1 MSNALENYGRIR
13 LQQMGWPEELT
24 LRYDVSCCQGSGASF
39 LVNIDAEDLITRYS
53 HEIREELVGRKRVQ
67 ALRAT
72 HREKA
77 RLELA
82 AELGDFSI
90 NIREDH
96 GCRYVHENSVD
107 VELDERFR
115 PDHIVSSLEEQIEEG
130 TTTPW
135 DKVSEEDWE
144 AWAEEWR
151 LRVKEWHEQD
161 ARKVHSELEDIALSG
176 CHVNEDEIVWEFKTR
191 NYMVK
196 VLKKSV
202 EDLNE
207 LDYIFDFEAI
217 ACLLSR
223 DVEFCDLEC
232 SVWSL
237 DEDGDEECELV
248 SMPASC
254 VTYNVKRER
263 NSLMAVARD
272 ILSELINDARS
283 LVSTKRGAPERSE
296 AA

>member
-39 LVNIDAEDLITRYS
+39 LVNMDAEDLITRYA
-53 HEIREELVGRKRVQ
+53 HEIRKDLIGRERVQ

-72 HREKA
+72 HSEKS

-82 AELGDFSI
+82 AEKGDFSI
-90 NIREDH
+90 SIKEDH
-96 GCRYVHENSVD
+96 GCRYVHECSVD
-107 VELDERFR
+107 VEISDFR
-115 PDHIVSSLEEQIEEG
+115 PGLLVTLLKEEVEEG
-130 TTTPW
+130 HTTPW
-135 DKVSEEDWE
+135 DDVSEEEWE
-144 AWAEEWR
+144 TWAEEWR

-161 ARKVHSELEDIALSG
+161 ARKVHSELENIALSG
-176 CHVNEDEIVWEFKTR
+176 CHVNEDEVVWEFKTR

-202 EDLNE
+202 EDLND
-207 LDYIFDFEAI
+207 LDDMFTFETI
-217 ACLLSR
+217 ASLLSR
-223 DVEFCDLEC
+223 EVEFCDLDC

-237 DEDGDEECELV
+237 DEDGDEACELV
-248 SMPASC
+248 SMPAMC
-254 VTYNVKRER
+254 VIYNVKRER
-263 NSLMAVARD
+263 SDLMGVARD
-272 ILSELINDARS
+272 MVSELIGDARL
-283 LVSTKRGAPERSE
+283 LVSTKSGAPEISQ